1 MVLIVNTWRVRRGDK
16 TDLNDILRQ
25 SGPEGPALLRQRIST
40 PLFPEAPRR
49 KRLKPADAI
58 KQVRAA
64 ATDFM
69 ALATRMAS
77 GEEGILSD
85 VQVALRGD
93 TGIGKSHIIRE
104 LLADAIRAI
113 CKAGNDRP
121 AVIFIPRIDLAQ
133 EAAERMRAIA
143 PDLDVRVWLG
153 RSQPGMCS
161 DLDSIREAR
170 ARMLDPQQH
179 VCDACAVA
187 DGCAYQEQRR
197 QTADVWFVAHPML
210 YQKPPRALS
219 KPCLIWIDE
228 SPIDAALVGVSGDGD
243 DDRTLPLDT
252 PPRSDRRQARRCR
265 SAA

>member
-1 MVLIVNTWRVRRGDK
+1 MLIVNTWQVRRGDK
-16 TDLNDILRQ
+16 TALNDILRQ

-49 KRLKPADAI
+49 KRLKSADAI
-58 KQVRAA
+58 KQARAA

-93 TGIGKSHIIRE
+93 TGIGKSHIILE

-113 CKAGNDRP
+113 RKAGNDRP

-143 PDLDVRVWLG
+143 PDLDVRGWLG

-179 VCDACAVA
+179 VCDF
-187 DGCAYQEQRR
+187 D
-197 QTADVWFVAHPML
+197 L
-210 YQKPPRALS
+210 L
-219 KPCLIWIDE
+219 E
-228 SPIDAALVGVSGDGD
+228 SPSC
-243 DDRTLPLDT
+243 R
-252 PPRSDRRQARRCR
+252 PP
-265 SAA
+265 SA